1 MKCPYNGGGDCSE
14 CWREICPVDVENEL
28 RDGLRAGLQ
37 AAKEEAA
44 IEEIVK
50 IIASR
55 RR

>member
-1 MKCPYNGGGDCSE
+1 MRCPYNGGGDCSE

-28 RDGLRAGLQ
+28 RDGLRAEDG
-37 AAKEEAA
+37 EEETA
-44 IEEIVK
+44 IEEIVE